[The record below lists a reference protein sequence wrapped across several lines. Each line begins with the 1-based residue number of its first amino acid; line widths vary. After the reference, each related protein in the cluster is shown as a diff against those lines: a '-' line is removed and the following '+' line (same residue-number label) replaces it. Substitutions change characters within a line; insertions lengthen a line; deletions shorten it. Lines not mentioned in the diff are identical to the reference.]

1 MEDFKIYALKRS
13 AVAVYINNVT
23 FFQQEEIQ
31 NRVDEIYGECFN
43 ELGIPD
49 FGNNSVLILFVNMKN
64 EENKRKLLSLNKGDA
79 LKSIN
84 ISAKNILGLLRVE
97 LYNDYAEIYDV
108 CTAYDF
114 RRQGIM
120 HALFENMFQ
129 VIRKKYFWLGVMF
142 DNPNREAAIRF
153 YLKEDFIFQNVSF
166 ITPSSVRLKFPVLSF
181 VKGDKLKKFPKI
193 NRNMFSALSDIACNF
208 TFKLRWADMISVQNN
223 VYSKN
228 AETGGTMD
236 IVNEFLIPN
245 LNTVVYGDPANLTV
259 DVPTHYINWHSHPDI
274 CYRAKNCYIGWP
286 SGQDM
291 RYLFHNY
298 NLGVIFHLLFTS
310 EGLYT
315 MKLTVN
321 AMKMIYIL
329 SFNFEWLNAIEL
341 VILNRFTH
349 VEKYRTIQENL
360 FSPVQKRNENIKEFL
375 RKANTATLKD
385 YNTEENSTVKESI
398 KYLEQFSSSSFPL
411 FEVTYYDSTYIKQR
425 PFELISIDTIKA
437 PLKNFCPF

>member
-1 MEDFKIYALKRS
+1 MSFKIYPLSGPAI
-13 AVAVYINNVT
+13 AVYINNTV
-23 FFQQEEIQ
+23 FFESEEIE

-43 ELGIPD
+43 ETGIPY
-49 FGNNSVLILFVNMKN
+49 FGNNSVLILYVNMKT
-64 EENKRKLLSLNKGDA
+64 EENKKRLLSLNKNDA

-84 ISAKNILGLLRVE
+84 LSAKNILGFLRVE
-97 LYNDYAEIYDV
+97 LYNDFAEIYDV
-108 CTAYDF
+108 CTGYEF

-120 HALFENMFQ
+120 HALFQNMFQ
-129 VIRKKYFWLGVMF
+129 IIRKKYFWLGVQF
-142 DNPNREAAIRF
+142 DNPNRDAAIRF
-153 YLKEDFIFQNVSF
+153 YLKDGFSFQNVSF
-166 ITPSSVRLKFPVLSF
+166 VTPSAIKLKFPVLSF
-181 VKGDKLKKFPKI
+181 IHSKEKLPKI

-208 TFKLRWADMISVQNN
+208 TFKLRWADMISVQNE
-223 VYSKN
+223 VYSRN
-228 AETGGTMD
+228 TETGGTMD

-245 LNTVVYGDPANLTV
+245 LNSVVYGDPINLTV

-349 VEKYRTIQENL
+349 VEKYRAIQENL
-360 FSPVQKRNENIKEFL
+360 FAPVQKRNENIKEFL

-385 YNTEENSTVKESI
+385 YNTEGNMKVAQAI

-411 FEVTYYDSTYIKQR
+411 FEITYYDSTYIKQR
-425 PFELISIDTIKA
+425 PFELISINTIRA